1 MADKKAIEKLST
13 YTKYANKWIA
23 ISPDE
28 TKVVGSGKTIRNAL
42 SEARKKGIKN
52 PILTK
57 VPKRALGYLL

>member
-1 MADKKAIEKLST
+1 MAEKKAIEKQST

-28 TKVVGSGKTIRNAL
+28 TKVVGSGKTIKEAI
-42 SEARKKGIKN
+42 SEALKRGIKN

-57 VPKRALGYLL
+57 LPKRATGYLL